1 LRTKLIKVEN
11 LSKNYGSVK
20 AVKSISFE
28 LKDGQ
33 VVGFLGANGAGK
45 STTLKIMTGYISPS
59 SGNVF
64 YGKKNIQDDT
74 SEIQKDIGYL
84 PELNPL
90 YSEMIVH
97 DYLKFISEVRG
108 ISENDFK
115 NAFQKVV
122 EECSLN
128 AVAHRTIANCS
139 KGYKQRIGLAAA
151 LIHDPKILILDE
163 PVTGLDPN
171 QIVEIR
177 ELIKKLGKEKIVLMS
192 SHILQEI
199 QATVDRIII
208 INEGSIVADGSSEE
222 LLNDSAK
229 GKADLKLEVS
239 NADENDIRDMKA
251 TIPSID
257 IKNISKEDSFTS
269 INIEFPSNGD
279 PREDIFKYA
288 VDKNWVIL
296 EMVTSKQNLEDIFR
310 KLTGNNKLS

>member
-1 LRTKLIKVEN
+1 MIKVEN

-269 INIEFPSNGD
+269 ISIEFPSNGD

>member
-1 LRTKLIKVEN
+1 MIEN

-64 YGKKNIQDDT
+64 YGEKNIQDDT

-222 LLNDSAK
+222 LLSDSAK

-257 IKNISKEDSFTS
+257 IKNISKEDSFTR
-269 INIEFPSNGD
+269 INIEFPSNSD